1 MGGIGVRKVLAALLI
16 LAVLAG
22 LLVYTQGERRRALQR
37 VDNLEQELD
46 RLRKENET
54 LRKELERLQ
63 DVRAQGQDVTVYFV
77 LSGETEFFLVP
88 KVRKVFGENLPLE
101 ALKELAQGPPEGSGL
116 NRSLPEGTRVL
127 GLEVKDGIAYADFSR
142 EIVENFNWGASLE
155 GLMIAAIANTLTE
168 FPQIQGVLVLVE
180 GKQVETLGGHLS
192 ANEIFR
198 RNEEVI
204 HRLPTAQ

>member
-1 MGGIGVRKVLAALLI
+1 MRRI
-16 LAVLAG
+16 LAVLLVLALLAG
-22 LLVYTQGERRRALQR
+22 VLAYTQGERRRAGQR
-37 VDNLEQELD
+37 IDNLERELD

-54 LRKELERLQ
+54 LREELSRL
-63 DVRAQGQDVTVYFV
+63 RAQRAGGQDVTVYFV
-77 LSGETEFFLVP
+77 FSGEREFSLVP
-88 KVRKVFGENLPLE
+88 EVRQVPGGNLPLE
-101 ALKELAQGPPEGSGL
+101 ALRELAKGPSAGSGL

-155 GLMIAAIANTLTE
+155 GLMVAAIANTLTE
-168 FPQIQGVLVLVE
+168 FPQIEGVLVLVE

-204 HRLPTAQ
+204 HRLPEGQ